1 MIVMPIL
8 PTEICPYTGSDKTSY
23 KHQVSRIADVVKSVY
38 IICHFITSP
47 FTYDYRDKEVA
58 SYLTWCINYT
68 MVAARKIKPKR

>member
-47 FTYDYRDKEVA
+47 FTYDYGIFYKLI
-58 SYLTWCINYT
+58 SKFSKTIQ
-68 MVAARKIKPKR
+68 KKPR